1 MQKLKNLIL
10 RTLTAGVWFLP
21 FACHVQAATIT
32 SGLEAAMQSGAE
44 VSFIAEFESQV
55 DLRTRL
61 AKGQGTGRQMAALL
75 RDLHQQADL
84 SQQGAR
90 QLLQAGGARDMV
102 QLWAINALAARADSA
117 LIRALAQ
124 LEEIRIIRLDA
135 TMASPAP
142 ELAVEAD
149 LEWNLNAVHA
159 LDLWQLGYT
168 GSGVVVAGMD
178 TGVDADHPDLAYNW
192 RGGDNSWFDPNGE
205 HTTPYDT
212 AGHGTQTM
220 GLMVGG
226 NEGGSYIGVAPGA
239 QWIAVKIFND
249 AGIATLSGIHLG
261 FQWLLDPDGDPVT
274 DDAPDLVN
282 NSWGFPDLVDQ
293 CYLEFEPD
301 LEILKA
307 AGIAVV
313 FSAGNEGT
321 LGSVSPADNPEGFG
335 VGSVDTLLN
344 VASDSSRGPS
354 ACDGSFFP
362 EVVAPGVSVR
372 TADLTF
378 GGVFPDSY
386 VSVSGTSY
394 AAPHV
399 AGVMALLRQVNPAA
413 TVAELEQV
421 VQGGAFDLGE
431 PGADNDSG
439 YGLVDALT
447 AYTLLLGSTSGTTD
461 ADGDGYTV
469 DLDCDDSDPS
479 IYPGATEIKHDG
491 IDQDCNGYDLTIDI
505 LSAVYGTKK
514 DTLDVEA
521 SSELGQDANLEVVG
535 YGTMKWDRKA
545 GIWTLSARSIGGD
558 PGTVTVSGIEGSESA
573 ATSFE

>member
-1 MQKLKNLIL
+1 MQKPRIKIILIL
-10 RTLTAGVWFLP
+10 MAGICTGMI
-21 FACHVQAATIT
+21 AGNVQAAQIT
-32 SGLEAAMQSGAE
+32 AALKRAMQTGDE
-44 VSFIAEFESQV
+44 VAFIAEFKSQV
-55 DLRTRL
+55 DLRIRPG
-61 AKGQGTGRQMAALL
+61 KGQGGGIELATLL
-75 RDLHQQADL
+75 RQLREQSDLT
-84 SQQGAR
+84 QQGAR
-90 QLLQAGGARDMV
+90 QLLQAGGARDTI
-102 QLWAINALAARADSA
+102 QLWAINALAAKAHPA
-117 LIRALAQ
+117 LIRALSG
-124 LEEIRIIRLDA
+124 LDEIRVIRLDA
-135 TMASPAP
+135 TLSSPAT
-142 ELAVEAD
+142 ELAVESD
-149 LEWNLNAVHA
+149 LEWNLNTVKA
-159 LDLWQLGYT
+159 LDLWQLGYN
-168 GSGVVVAGMD
+168 GEGVVVAGMD
-178 TGVDADHPDLAYNW
+178 TGVDADHPDLADNW

-205 HTTPYDT
+205 HEAPYDMV
-212 AGHGTQTM
+212 GHGTQTM

-249 AGIATLSGIHLG
+249 AGVASLSGIHLG
-261 FQWLLDPDGDPVT
+261 FQWLLDPDGDPET

-301 LEILKA
+301 LEVLKA

-335 VGSVDTLLN
+335 VGSVDAQLV
-344 VASDSSRGPS
+344 VADDSSRGPS

-413 TVAELEQV
+413 SVAEVEQAV
-421 VQGGAFDLGE
+421 LGGAYDLGE
-431 PGADNDSG
+431 TGADNDSG
-439 YGLVDALT
+439 YGLVDALA
-447 AYTLLLGSTSGTTD
+447 AYELLLGAAATTD
-461 ADGDGYTV
+461 ADGDGYAV

-479 IYPGATEIKHDG
+479 IYPGAPEIKHDG

-505 LSAVYGTKK
+505 LSAVYGSKR
-514 DTLDVEA
+514 DTLDVAA
-521 SSELGQDANLEVVG
+521 SSDLDQDAELAVEG
-535 YGTMKWDRKA
+535 FGDMKWDRKA
-545 GIWTLSARSIGGD
+545 GIWSLSIRNVGGD
-558 PGTVTVSGIEGSESA
+558 PGSVTVSGLEGSESA
-573 ATSFE
+573 PTSLE

>member
-1 MQKLKNLIL
+1 MKNWTIH
-10 RTLTAGVWFLP
+10 TLGFCALLFTYP
-21 FACHVQAATIT
+21 MQAAQIT
-32 SGLEAAMQSGAE
+32 AELDRAMQNAHE
-44 VSFIAEFESQV
+44 VAFIAEFKTQSEWRNKRQ
-55 DLRTRL
+55 R
-61 AKGQGTGRQMAALL
+61 GGRELAALL

-378 GGVFPDSY
+378 GGVFPNSY

-439 YGLVDALT
+439 YGLVDALA
-447 AYTLLLGSTSGTTD
+447 AYELLLGSTSGTTD

>member
-1 MQKLKNLIL
+1 MHLFRNLVFN
-10 RTLTAGVWFLP
+10 TLIAGGFAISFTANL
-21 FACHVQAATIT
+21 QAAQIT
-32 SGLEAAMQSGAE
+32 TALERAMQSGGE
-44 VSFIAEFESQV
+44 VAFIAEFESHV
-55 DLRTRL
+55 ELRGL
-61 AKGQGTGRQMAALL
+61 PGKGQGGGRGLATLL
-75 RDLHQQADL
+75 RQLREQADL
-84 SQQGAR
+84 TQQGAR
-90 QLLQAGGARDMV
+90 QLLQAGGARDIV
-102 QLWAINALAARADSA
+102 QLWTINALAAKAHSA
-117 LIRALAQ
+117 LIRALAG

-135 TMASPAP
+135 TMAAPVP
-142 ELAVEAD
+142 ELAVESD
-149 LEWNLNAVHA
+149 LEWNLNTVHA

-168 GSGVVVAGMD
+168 GTGVVVAGMD
-178 TGVDADHPDLAYNW
+178 TGVDVDHPDLSYNW

-378 GGVFPDSY
+378 GGVFPNSY